1 MKMNNIYY
9 YLSRQ
14 RENLDQIEYANYNDY
29 SNTLAWQV
37 NQEHAT
43 KFEDLERAKALQ
55 SIGASLNNFGGKE
68 YELKLMKLTE
78 TIEEM

>member
-1 MKMNNIYY
+1 MNNTYY

-43 KFEDLERAKALQ
+43 KFDSLEKATNLKE
-55 SIGASLNNFGGKE
+55 IALELNDFGGKE
-68 YELKLMKLTE
+68 YEFKLLKLTE
-78 TIEEM
+78 TIEEV